1 MKDTINYS
9 FRLFKR
15 YSFTLGFLFLLNSC
29 SEKPKTEKKETTKE
43 QVHKVKEVAWQ
54 IKAIQSNGEK
64 LDIKAIDG
72 TGKLYD
78 VHGIQDSD
86 QDIFLD
92 IKAFVGEKELPVK
105 VLVSKNKYA
114 PIKAIDRGGIT
125 YDIKAITS
133 NGEKLDVK
141 GIHREGNIVL
151 LKAIDKEGK
160 FIGIKAISPN
170 GILDDVKGIKI
181 NIKETEMTLNGFKI
195 YAHVKAMHE
204 SVNEDGLE
212 LSKPIKKTK
221 KKGKQKKEDFKSI
234 FWKVNAITPD
244 GKKLAVKAI
253 DSTGNQFDV
262 KGIQDSKQ
270 HSLMNVKAFVNGS
283 ELPIK
288 VLVSDD
294 KYAPVKALAR
304 DGSFYKIKA
313 ISEDGKL
320 IDVKGIS
327 RSGNIINLNAVTENG
342 VLYQL
347 KAEAPDG
354 HINDVKGI
362 KIFKR
367 PKEMTISGNKIYAHV
382 KAITQ

>member
-1 MKDTINYS
+1 MKNTINYS

-15 YSFTLGFLFLLNSC
+15 YLFIWGFLVLLNSC
-29 SEKPKTEKKETTKE
+29 SEKSKKDNKETTKE
-43 QVHKVKEVAWQ
+43 QVTKVKEIAWQ

-64 LDIKAIDG
+64 LAIKAIDG

-78 VHGIQDSD
+78 IHAIQDSD
-86 QDIFLD
+86 QDSFLD
-92 IKAFVGEKELPVK
+92 IKAFIGEKELPVK
-105 VLVSKNKYA
+105 VLVSKKKYA
-114 PIKAIDRGGIT
+114 PVKAIDRGGIT

-141 GIHREGNIVL
+141 GIKREGNIVL
-151 LKAIDKEGK
+151 LKAIDKEGN

-170 GILDDVKGIKI
+170 GKLDDVKGIKI
-181 NIKETEMTLNGFKI
+181 NIKDTEMSLNGFKI
-195 YAHVKAMHE
+195 HAHVKAMHE
-204 SVNEDGLE
+204 SVNEDGYE
-212 LSKPIKKTK
+212 VSKSTKKPKKTK
-221 KKGKQKKEDFKSI
+221 KKEDFKHI
-234 FWKVNAITPD
+234 FWKVNAIATD
-244 GKKLAVKAI
+244 GKKLAIKAV

-262 KGIQDSKQ
+262 KAVQDSKQ
-270 HSLMNVKAFVNGS
+270 YSLMNIKAYVNGN

-288 VLVSDD
+288 VLVNGDDD
-294 KYAPVKALAR
+294 KYSPVKALAR
-304 DGSFYKIKA
+304 DGNIYKIKA

-342 VLYQL
+342 EFYKL

-354 HINDVKGI
+354 HINEVKGI

-367 PKEMTISGNKIYAHV
+367 EKEMTISGNKVYAHV